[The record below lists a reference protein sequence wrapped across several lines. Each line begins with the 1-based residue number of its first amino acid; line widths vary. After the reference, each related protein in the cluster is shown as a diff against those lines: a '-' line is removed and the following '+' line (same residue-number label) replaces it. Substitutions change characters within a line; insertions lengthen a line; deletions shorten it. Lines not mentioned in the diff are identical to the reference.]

1 MAKKRNVFEDT
12 GSDIKV
18 NAAEKGAIEQGEA
31 AGRGAVAVWLW
42 MLIILIVAMITVGGL
57 TRLTD
62 SGLSITEWDPVMGA
76 ILYLHEREDFF

>member
-31 AGRGAVAVWLW
+31 AGRGAVAVWLLDVDYSHCCYDHCW
-42 MLIILIVAMITVGGL
+42 
-57 TRLTD
+57 
-62 SGLSITEWDPVMGA
+62 WFDPSHGQWPF
-76 ILYLHEREDFF
+76 YH